1 VNGVGVVR
9 AREELFAAHLLGTT
23 GFAAQTV
30 ALAFRAA
37 LAAAEAALLELQRPP
52 EPEAAAVVSAFV
64 RHVVHERGLDPEVGR
79 LLRSLHNRAELA
91 HADGTVPTAEG
102 PVAIK
107 DATEVVDAVEAWLT
121 HADFVAIAR
130 GAPRGPSA
138 GPKPKPPPRRR
149 R

>member
-1 VNGVGVVR
+1 MSGVGVVR

-52 EPEAAAVVSAFV
+52 EPEAAAVVAAFV
-64 RHVVHERGLDPEVGR
+64 RHVVRERGLDPQVGR

-102 PVAIK
+102 PIAIK

-130 GAPRGPSA
+130 GAPKAPA

>member
-1 VNGVGVVR
+1 MNGIGLVR

-23 GFAAQTV
+23 GFSAQTV

-52 EPEAAAVVSAFV
+52 EAEPAAVVAAFV
-64 RHVVHERGLDPEVGR
+64 RHVVRERGLDPEVGR
-79 LLRSLHNRAELA
+79 RLRSLHNRAELA
-91 HADGTVPTAEG
+91 HADGTVPAAEG
-102 PVAIK
+102 PIAIK
-107 DATEVVDAVEAWLT
+107 DASEVVDAVEAWLT

-130 GAPRGPSA
+130 SSPKGPAP